1 MPWREAYKKCNINKT
16 LTTSASLSQSF
27 DGDTKKTQLVI
38 VQEAYPEDTDF
49 ICPSLMVQVYVGKER
64 KMNSHLLTI
73 FHPCHTSSADEQ
85 EMVVN
90 QVTTAD

>member
-1 MPWREAYKKCNINKT
+1 M
-16 LTTSASLSQSF
+16 
-27 DGDTKKTQLVI
+27 
-38 VQEAYPEDTDF
+38 
-49 ICPSLMVQVYVGKER
+49 GKER

-73 FHPCHTSSADEQ
+73 FHPCHTPSADEQ